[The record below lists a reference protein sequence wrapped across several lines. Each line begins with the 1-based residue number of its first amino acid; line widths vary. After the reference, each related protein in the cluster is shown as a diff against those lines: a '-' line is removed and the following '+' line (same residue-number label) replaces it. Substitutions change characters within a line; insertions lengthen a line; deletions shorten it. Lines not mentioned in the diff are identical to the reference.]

1 MRSTRLLTRRGGGSS
16 NFMDL
21 PFHSPHSLHALHRSP
36 SQNSFVGGKYGKR
49 LCEYTLA
56 AERLNLCQSGH
67 IGDNEI
73 EENVICFFI

>member
-1 MRSTRLLTRRGGGSS
+1 MLVDRKEGRSLMAPP
-16 NFMDL
+16 FIEL
-21 PFHSPHSLHALHRSP
+21 PFYSPDSSHALHGP
-36 SQNSFVGGKYGKR
+36 PPTSFVGGKYGKT

-73 EENVICFFI
+73 QENVICWFI